1 MARCRFIFSG
11 CLFNRW
17 SNKCGL
23 AKIILVWKKED
34 RVQYRSKDYT
44 SIPRYWYY
52 CTYHV
57 PNLVHGNLM
66 YHANANV
73 SSFHLGYISAT
84 PDKSHFVS
92 IVVTARSIECRR
104 FQVTEC
110 CGFCA
115 EIISHLYEVFWW
127 KRDIGKS
134 RFFLLFVILY
144 MYKDIELKIKPCH
157 FILIGGTTQSNRLS
171 THADSVTID
180 QKSSLPACISC
191 PTLRKNVGRNVLK
204 NPLLRVCFYVFW
216 YYSCKILKSVER
228 ELRDLF
234 PGICSYRDR
243 VTVAPW
249 KSWVMTTELW
259 EECDY

>member
-1 MARCRFIFSG
+1 MEERGQSAISLKR
-11 CLFNRW
+11 LHFN
-17 SNKCGL
+17 SS
-23 AKIILVWKKED
+23 ILVLLYLSCSESCPW
-34 RVQYRSKDYT
+34 QS
-44 SIPRYWYY
+44 
-52 CTYHV
+52 HV
-57 PNLVHGNLM
+57 P
-66 YHANANV
+66 YAKANV

-84 PDKSHFVS
+84 PDKSNFVS
-92 IVVTARSIECRR
+92 IVVTAPSRECRK
-104 FQVTEC
+104 FQVTEWC
-110 CGFCA
+110 VFCA

-127 KRDIGKS
+127 RRDIGKS
-134 RFFLLFVILY
+134 RFSLLFVILY
-144 MYKDIELKIKPCH
+144 MYKDIQLKIKPCH
-157 FILIGGTTQSNRLS
+157 FILIGRTTQSNRLS

-204 NPLLRVCFYVFW
+204 NPLLRVRFYVFW

-228 ELRDLF
+228 ELKDLF

>member
-1 MARCRFIFSG
+1 MLWILRRDHLAPLRGLLMKTRYRQGSFFS
-11 CLFNRW
+11 
-17 SNKCGL
+17 
-23 AKIILVWKKED
+23 
-34 RVQYRSKDYT
+34 
-44 SIPRYWYY
+44 
-52 CTYHV
+52 
-57 PNLVHGNLM
+57 
-66 YHANANV
+66 
-73 SSFHLGYISAT
+73 
-84 PDKSHFVS
+84 
-92 IVVTARSIECRR
+92 
-104 FQVTEC
+104 
-110 CGFCA
+110 
-115 EIISHLYEVFWW
+115 
-127 KRDIGKS
+127 
-134 RFFLLFVILY
+134 VILY

-204 NPLLRVCFYVFW
+204 NPLLRVRFYVFW

-249 KSWVMTTELW
+249 KS
-259 EECDY
+259 

>member
-73 SSFHLGYISAT
+73 SSSHLGYISAT
-84 PDKSHFVS
+84 PDKSNFVS
-92 IVVTARSIECRR
+92 IVVTARSRECRR
-104 FQVTEC
+104 FQVTEW

-144 MYKDIELKIKPCH
+144 MYKDIQLKIKPCH

-204 NPLLRVCFYVFW
+204 NPLLRVRFYVFW
-216 YYSCKILKSVER
+216 YSSQLKESWE
-228 ELRDLF
+228 
-234 PGICSYRDR
+234 ICSYRDR